1 MSEDQLEKWIRQRD
15 RESEIRSRIIPAS
28 TDRLASENPGDGET
42 AMDTIAAWL
51 GEHAQ
56 LPLVELARITPSSV
70 MLTFSEEAI
79 LPEPW
84 VSRIGDQY
92 APHDQWGIA
101 LHDALELPRSE
112 QYGWQISGLTALGTL
127 ADGSRGLVNTCR
139 WEILQLVG
147 TPQWTRSLILTQV
160 MNQAAEP
167 WSMQHDIWLI
177 GFEDTA
183 EKLMSFL
190 AKEHPLH
197 RFHTANSLKDLE
209 SSDLQDSTATLYVMD
224 ADRETELQFQA
235 LQTSGVGLVTDTII
249 TDEAMFLTEREGGR
263 AVLGPFKQNLEIWPN
278 LSSALIE
285 KMEQAWRAT
294 EELAKQKAAETDFNA
309 FLTQQAD
316 EHSENA
322 QEAQQVDLVNEILD
336 EETESNQDANLE
348 DDLSERKPSDLL
360 DRQGQVIATE
370 TDEEPPEAAFEEQAQ
385 ASPEESP
392 QTTHKPR
399 LQILGN
405 TKVVTPEGELT
416 DRHAALLAILK
427 IAQQPVSPQQ
437 ISELLWPGDEAQGQT
452 ARTRRSRLLSKVR
465 QHLGEIVQIEEEGWV
480 LQRNELPSDMEVLL
494 EMLTTTPLTDADL
507 LIQACHEVTTPLAG
521 REHWAQAYRATLTEE
536 LTKALNSLKDR
547 AVDEEAYDV
556 AKAAKT
562 ALHHLGEG

>member
-51 GEHAQ
+51 GEYAQ

-70 MLTFSEEAI
+70 TLTFSEEAI

-112 QYGWQISGLTALGTL
+112 QYGWQVSGLTALGTL
-127 ADGSRGLVNTCR
+127 ADGSRGLINTCR
-139 WEILQLVG
+139 WEILQIVG
-147 TPQWTRSLILTQV
+147 TPQWTRNLILTQV

-167 WSMQHDIWLI
+167 WSIEHDIWLI
-177 GFEDTA
+177 GFESTA
-183 EKLMSFL
+183 EKLVSFL

-209 SSDLQDSTATLYVMD
+209 SGDLQDSTATLYVMD

-235 LQTSGVGLVTDTII
+235 LQTSGVGLVADTII

-263 AVLGPFKQNLEIWPN
+263 AVLGPFRENLEIWPN

-309 FLTQQAD
+309 FLTQQAEED
-316 EHSENA
+316 FESAE
-322 QEAQQVDLVNEILD
+322 EARQVDLVDEIL
-336 EETESNQDANLE
+336 EKETEGNLE
-348 DDLSERKPSDLL
+348 DDCSEREPSDPLGQ
-360 DRQGQVIATE
+360 QGQVTATE
-370 TDEEPPEAAFEEQAQ
+370 VDDETPVAAFEEQAP

-392 QTTHKPR
+392 QTSHEPK
-399 LQILGN
+399 LQLLGN

-427 IAQQPVSPQQ
+427 ISQEPVPPQQ

-465 QHLGEIVQIEEEGWV
+465 QHLGEIVQIDEEGWV
-480 LQRNELPSDMEVLL
+480 LQQDKLPSDMEVLL
-494 EMLTTTPLTDADL
+494 NTLTNTPLTEADL
-507 LIQACHEVTTPLAG
+507 LIRACQEMGTPLAG
-521 REHWAQAYRATLTEE
+521 TAPWAEAFRATLTEE
-536 LTKALNSLKDR
+536 LTNALHSLKNR
-547 AVDEEAYDV
+547 AVEAEAYDI